1 MRKRVQIALAVVLVA
16 LVSVVVWQLLRSQE
30 REPVY
35 QGKPLGFWLVQYG
48 RNHWEARNGE
58 LDKRAEAAIRHIGT
72 NAIPR
77 YLKMMA
83 TRESPQKF
91 TLMSLV
97 PTRWLARFPMNLD
110 YYRFGGACGLIALG
124 EDAKSS
130 VPALT
135 ALLND
140 ADPEV
145 RHAALFA
152 LRYLGPEAADTQQ
165 WLIKCLKDPRF
176 TMQGDAM
183 LVLSELRQ
191 NPERAIPILVKFLDE
206 SKNTQNSLMT
216 CANAIWL
223 LGQFGPE
230 AKPAVPSLLRLLD
243 DAHEGIRFYATNA
256 LNQIDPEAAAKA
268 VVE

>member
-1 MRKRVQIALAVVLVA
+1 MRKRVYIALGVVLVA
-16 LVSVVVWQLLRSQE
+16 LVGVIGWQGLRE

-35 QGKPLGFWLVQYG
+35 QGKPLSLWLVQYG

-58 LDKRAEAAIRHIGT
+58 LDKQAEAAIRQIGP
-72 NAIPR
+72 NAIPH

-83 TRESPQKF
+83 SRESPLKLK
-91 TLMSLV
+91 LMSLV
-97 PTRWLARFPMNLD
+97 PTRLQTRFPMRNLD
-110 YYRFGGACGLIALG
+110 DYRFGGACGLIALG

-165 WLIKCLKDPRF
+165 WLIECLKDPRF
-176 TMQGDAM
+176 TMQGDAK

-206 SKNTQNSLMT
+206 SQNAQDSLMI

-268 VVE
+268 GVK